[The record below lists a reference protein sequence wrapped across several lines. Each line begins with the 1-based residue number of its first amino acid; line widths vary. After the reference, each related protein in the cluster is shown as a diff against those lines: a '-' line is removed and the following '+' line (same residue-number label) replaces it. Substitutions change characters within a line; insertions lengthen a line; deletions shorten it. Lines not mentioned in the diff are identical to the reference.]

1 MIKKTRSIYCTD
13 SEYKRLKV
21 ALCYMRVFEPVPG
34 LRECF
39 NKNFTLWQQSE
50 ILMRILVGGGD
61 D

>member
-34 LRECF
+34 FRKCF
-39 NKNFTLWQQSE
+39 NENFTLWQQSE
-50 ILMRILVGGGD
+50 ILMRILAGEGD

>member
-34 LRECF
+34 YRECF

-50 ILMRILVGGGD
+50 ILMRILAGDGD

>member
-21 ALCYMRVFEPVPG
+21 ALCLMRVFNPLPVHP
-34 LRECF
+34 ES
-39 NKNFTLWQQSE
+39 FTLWQQSE
-50 ILMRILVGGGD
+50 LLKRILVGDGD